1 MILLILQTVFAQSAE
16 VNTMSLNHSVKVL
29 SGFLVNIGDVSHIQV
44 YDTLAG
50 RAYEMLMV

>member
-29 SGFLVNIGDVSHIQV
+29 RGFLVNIGDVSHIQV